1 MYSRALAFSLAAEEM
16 SDQRVEDSGDD
27 HDHEDDV

>member
-1 MYSRALAFSLAAEEM
+1 MYSRALAFSLAAEGM

-27 HDHEDDV
+27 HEDDV

>member
-27 HDHEDDV
+27 HEDDV